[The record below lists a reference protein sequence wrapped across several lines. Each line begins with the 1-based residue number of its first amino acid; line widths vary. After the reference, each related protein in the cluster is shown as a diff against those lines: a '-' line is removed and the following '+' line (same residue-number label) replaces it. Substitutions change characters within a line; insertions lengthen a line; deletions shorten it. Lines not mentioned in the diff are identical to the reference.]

1 MFNQL
6 IKPGKFPSF
15 NSQTIYLFFCNSG
28 IVPPT
33 RFGHN
38 HYVPLI
44 FCSEKN
50 KANEK
55 RKLVTSQKCK
65 GSKKRAIY
73 FMHHLWKQDLSVKN
87 YLSNFPDHLNVHG
100 NPNIS
105 KSSTFNLT
113 ADNFSSLD
121 DITQNLH
128 RAEQPFI
135 FNSSISDSIPISKSA
150 NISFPENFTVSSS
163 KVKHCL
169 AGSNG
174 IQGKALVRNSLLFS
188 DVTSKCVLSIDLSVF
203 Q

>member
-1 MFNQL
+1 
-6 IKPGKFPSF
+6 
-15 NSQTIYLFFCNSG
+15 
-28 IVPPT
+28 
-33 RFGHN
+33 
-38 HYVPLI
+38 
-44 FCSEKN
+44 
-50 KANEK
+50 
-55 RKLVTSQKCK
+55 
-65 GSKKRAIY
+65 
-73 FMHHLWKQDLSVKN
+73 MHHLWKQDLSVKN
-87 YLSNFPDHLNVHG
+87 YLSNFPNHLNVHG

-188 DVTSKCVLSIDLSVF
+188 DVTSKCV
-203 Q
+203 